1 MEFHVVTLFPEL
13 FDSPFNGSI
22 LKRAQ
27 EQGLVQIRIHN
38 LRDFTTDRHR
48 ITDDYSFGGGTGM
61 VMKPE
66 PFVAAVRSLKEEFGP
81 ARVVLL
87 SPQGKRLTQGLVR
100 GLSGFDRLV
109 LLCGRYEGVDERVRE
124 GWVDEEISI
133 GDFVT
138 SGGEI
143 PAMLLVEAV
152 ARLVPG
158 VVGGESATAEES
170 FENHLLEYPQYTRPR
185 EFENRTVPDVLL
197 NGNHEEIRRWR
208 KEMSLRRTL
217 ERRPDLLERADL
229 TPEDLRIL
237 ERIRQEMG

>member
-1 MEFHVVTLFPEL
+1 MQFHVVSLFPEL

-27 EQGLVQIRIHN
+27 EQGLVRIRIHN

-66 PFVAAVRSLKEEFGP
+66 PFVSAVRSLKNEFGP
-81 ARVVLL
+81 AHVVLM

-100 GLSGFDRLV
+100 DLASFDRLV
-109 LLCGRYEGVDERVRE
+109 LLCGRYEGVDERVCE
-124 GWVDEEISI
+124 GWVDEEISV

-158 VVGGESATAEES
+158 VVGGEAATTEES

-185 EFENRTVPDVLL
+185 EFESRSVPDVLL

-217 ERRPDLLERADL
+217 ERRPDLLDRADL
-229 TPEDLRIL
+229 TPEDQRIL
-237 ERIRQEMG
+237 ERIRQKTG